1 MENGHPCRLESHVE
15 ELVSALAHSAVVACF
30 VGFNRMSE
38 LVLW

>member
-15 ELVSALAHSAVVACF
+15 DLVSALAHYAVVACV